1 MTVKKQSQQI
11 IYSGIQP
18 TGLLHIGNYFGALK
32 NFVVL
37 QSQYKCYFT
46 IVDLHS
52 LATNFDPKEKPKQIL
67 SLAMDYLALGL
78 DPKKC
83 TIFVQSHVPEVTELA
98 WIFNCIT
105 PVKELERMTQF
116 KDKAVHQK
124 KNVNM
129 GLFDYPVLQAAD
141 ILLFKSGL
149 VPVGEDQAQH
159 IELTRDIAKWFNA
172 RFGETFPLPE
182 ALLTES
188 PRVMSLSDPFK
199 KMSKSMGEKSYI
211 ALTDDSKII
220 KDKISK
226 AVTEPSGIIDEKKIK
241 DNPGMMG
248 AYNLLEMLRL
258 LGNKKQ
264 YDRFKKIKKISYK
277 DLKEAVAHELAN
289 HFELFRKHRA
299 VLQKNEGKVQKILEA
314 GAKKARIEALKTIE
328 DVRKRVG
335 IR

>member
-1 MTVKKQSQQI
+1 MKNDKNKIV
-11 IYSGIQP
+11 YSGIQP
-18 TGLLHIGNYFGALK
+18 TGILHIGNYFGALK

-37 QSQYKCYFT
+37 QNQYKCYFT

-52 LATNFDPKEKPKQIL
+52 LATNFDPKEKLKQIM
-67 SLAMDYLALGL
+67 SLAMDYLAIGL
-78 DPKKC
+78 DPKRC
-83 TIFVQSHVPEVTELA
+83 TIFVQSHVPEVAELA

-105 PVKELERMTQF
+105 PIKELERMTQF
-116 KDKAVHQK
+116 KDKALRQK

-141 ILLFKSGL
+141 ILLFKAGL
-149 VPVGEDQAQH
+149 VPVGEDQVQH
-159 IELTRDIAKWFNA
+159 VELTRDIAKWFNA
-172 RFGETFPLPE
+172 RFGETFSLPE

-188 PRVMSLSDPFK
+188 PRIMSLTEPLH

-211 ALTDDSKII
+211 ALTDDAKTINE
-220 KDKISK
+220 KISK
-226 AVTEPSGIIDEKKIK
+226 AVTEPSGVIDEKKIK

-264 YDRFKKIKKISYK
+264 YDRFRKMKKISYK
-277 DLKEAVAHELAN
+277 DLKKAVAHELAD

-299 VLQKNEGKVQKILEA
+299 VLEKSPAKVQKILEI
-314 GAKKARIEALKTIE
+314 GARSARLEAVKTIE
-328 DVRKRVG
+328 EVRKKIG